1 MAIAAALRRRLRELA
16 RSERGM
22 ALPTAIFAMVASMG
36 LGGAAIMSSVDAQHG
51 TQRDHDSKSAIAAAD
66 AGANVA
72 LLRLNRF
79 QSSLGVG
86 TPCVGPSGEPQTPSG
101 GWCPATAAE
110 SVGDASFA
118 YQVSAYQP
126 GGELSVVAVGAADG
140 VSRRIEVG
148 LISYNGEEVF
158 ADERLI
164 GQDGIELEGTPDVRT
179 DVGTNGDIESDGSG
193 TLCGDI
199 RHGVGKS
206 APEPDCDGGV
216 SEGNKE
222 LPPIV
227 PPVGIETSNSN
238 CRLALTCENPTSEV
252 DTYSKKRT
260 STNPWDPATRTINI
274 AQNAT
279 LTLGGGD
286 YFVCGL
292 FVDNGQL
299 IMAGGL
305 DVEVRIFFDT
315 PENCG
320 LSDGDTQISV
330 TGNANI
336 VSTGYNP
343 AKGMFN
349 VPGFY
354 VLGSPEITTV
364 VDLSGNSGTN
374 ELMLYAPY
382 SDVEIGGNA
391 TWIGMVAGKTLRLH
405 GTPTVESDPGLD
417 PPDFFYT
424 SLWEPTRYVECT
436 GPSASPPDASC

>member
-1 MAIAAALRRRLRELA
+1 MTLLGRLRRRMLHLA

-22 ALPTAIFAMVASMG
+22 ALPTAIFAMVAS
-36 LGGAAIMSSVDAQHG
+36 LGMASVAVVSSVDAQRG
-51 TQRDHDSKSAIAAAD
+51 TARDHDSKSAIAAAD

-72 LLRLNRF
+72 LLRMNRF
-79 QSSLGVG
+79 QNSLSPS
-86 TPCVGPSGEPQTPSG
+86 TPCVGPAGEAQAASG
-101 GWCPATAAE
+101 GWCPSTPVE
-110 SVGDASFA
+110 GVGNAIFS
-118 YQVSAYQP
+118 YRVSAFQEDVP
-126 GGELSVVAVGAADG
+126 LSVVAVGAANG

-164 GQDGIELEGTPDVRT
+164 GQDKIALEGTPDVRT
-179 DVGTNGDIESDGSG
+179 DIGTNGDVESDGSG

-199 RHGVGKS
+199 RHGTGKS
-206 APEPDCDGGV
+206 APDPDCDG
-216 SEGNKE
+216 SKTEGNKN
-222 LPPIV
+222 LPPIT
-227 PPVGIETSNSN
+227 PPEDIATNNSN
-238 CRLALTCENPTSEV
+238 CRLDLTCPEIGV
-252 DTYSKKRT
+252 DTYTKQRT
-260 STNPWDPATRTINI
+260 STNPWDPTTRTINV

-292 FVDNGQL
+292 FVSNGQL
-299 IMAGGL
+299 IMAGSG
-305 DVEVRIFFDT
+305 VSVRIFFDT

-320 LSDGDTQISV
+320 LSAGDTQVSV

-343 AKGMFN
+343 AEGNFN
-349 VPGFY
+349 VPGLY
-354 VLGSPEITTV
+354 VIGSPDIPTT

-405 GTPTVESDPGLD
+405 GTPRVESDPGID
-417 PPDFFYT
+417 PPDIFFM
-424 SLWEPTRYVECT
+424 SLWERTHYIECT
-436 GPSASPPDASC
+436 GAIASPPDANC